1 MTSINKTVLLEDLVN
16 NISFRKANAEL
27 PVILGETESGDIR
40 IVDLKDLKA
49 LLVSG
54 ATKQGKTNFLKS
66 LISSLVLK
74 KDPQKLKLVL
84 LDTRYTAFNEFR
96 KLANQ
101 YLTFGP
107 KDEVNEDNCVANDS
121 ESCTRALESIAVEL
135 KKRKRLLKQAGV
147 RNITDYN
154 CKRGKNIMH
163 DEGNHPYLPYIV
175 CVCDEYSDLTNFSGK
190 SNKENKKYINRLA
203 KKGPAVGIHMVIATQ
218 RPLSA
223 VITWKIKHHYPSR
236 IAFRV
241 TMKNDS
247 KVILNRA
254 GAEEI
259 QAQGE
264 MIFCNG
270 RNYERIQ
277 APYFDEKILA

>member
-1 MTSINKTVLLEDLVN
+1 MISNNRTFLLQDFVN
-16 NISFRKANAEL
+16 SANYQNTTAKL
-27 PVILGETESGDIR
+27 PIILGKTNSDNLR
-40 IVDLKDLKA
+40 IADLTDLPN

-66 LISSLVLK
+66 LISGLILRK
-74 KDPQKLKLVL
+74 EPQDLKLVL
-84 LDTRYTAFNEFR
+84 IDTKYTAFNEFR

-107 KDEVNEDNCVANDS
+107 YEEVNEDICIANDTD
-121 ESCTRALESIAVEL
+121 SCTTVLKLMFIELEKRKSLL
-135 KKRKRLLKQAGV
+135 KKAGLKRIAE
-147 RNITDYN
+147 YN
-154 CKRGKNIMH
+154 DRQNNLTKEDALPH
-163 DEGNHPYLPYIV
+163 LPYIV

-190 SNKENKKYINRLA
+190 SNKENKKYIIRLA

-218 RPLSA
+218 RPLPE
-223 VITWKIKHHYPSR
+223 VITWRIKRHFPSR

-259 QAQGE
+259 KAQGE
-264 MIFCNG
+264 MIFCNE
-270 RNYERIQ
+270 RNYERLQ
-277 APYFDEKILA
+277 TPYFDEKVFL